1 MDRSA
6 AISPDDRSDDDAMNK
21 TFITKRRVQFAENDG
36 AGVVHFS
43 NYYRM
48 MEEAEHAFWRS
59 LGLSVLTTD
68 GDTAI
73 SWPRVAASCEH
84 FAPAR
89 FEDELEL
96 SLSITRMGDRSLK
109 YRVDFNRDERCI
121 ATGRMTAV
129 CCTMADGVFQSVD
142 IPPSLRSKVAPF
154 VTSDK

>member
-1 MDRSA
+1 MS
-6 AISPDDRSDDDAMNK
+6 K
-21 TFITKRRVQFAENDG
+21 TFVTKRRVQFVENDS

-59 LGLSVLTTD
+59 LGTSVLTCD
-68 GDTAI
+68 GDI
-73 SWPRVAASCEH
+73 DLGWPRVATSCEH

-96 SLSITRMGDRSLK
+96 SLSVIHMGDRSVK
-109 YRVDFNRDERCI
+109 YRVDFTCDGRRI

-129 CCTMADGVFQSVD
+129 CCTMVDGAFQSVE
-142 IPPSLRSKVAPF
+142 IPQSLRSKVAPF
-154 VTSDK
+154 VTPDT